1 LLQDYLAPT
10 PPPPAIREA
19 MAKAAERKEK
29 GLPVYDFSSGNVGAL
44 PLKLKLFRT
53 MQIEAEEGVPEG
65 LRLIAESVAKGLVE
79 CLYEKPSGFAY
90 SPTGGTTPIKQ
101 SVLRYFREIHGLPLT
116 DDDLDRILVTAGG
129 QQAMAVSL
137 RALKPGTEVLMLR
150 WDYSPIP
157 GILKDHG
164 LKETRVRL
172 TEELALDVSD
182 LESKLGQNQV
192 FYLSMPN
199 NPTGYTS
206 VEDLETIARLM
217 EEHNGGV
224 IWDAPYLFTII
235 RLTEN
240 KAVFDRSFLNEIHEK
255 FRNVGRRHYENM
267 CILSSLSKTCL
278 IAGLRVGMATASKQW
293 IANMNAI
300 LGRENLSSPTV
311 SFTIAKHLLD
321 AFLERPIT
329 HEWTC
334 EVLASRLTVLMEEI
348 GDHLIL
354 PRNGVFGALYALV
367 KTPEDGAS
375 FSRKLVEEKGIV
387 TVPGNAFYG
396 GPVNAVRLSLVATPW
411 TEGDEVWVDSVRALK
426 AALT

>member
-1 LLQDYLAPT
+1 MLQDYLAPT

-53 MQIEAEEGVPEG
+53 MQIEAEEGLPES
-65 LRLIAESVAKGLVE
+65 LRLIAEGVAKGLIE
-79 CLYEKPSGFAY
+79 SLYEKPSALAY
-90 SPTGGTTPIKQ
+90 SPTGGTTPVKR

-116 DDDLDRILVTAGG
+116 DNDLDRILVTAGG
-129 QQAMAVSL
+129 QQAMTASL

-157 GILKDHG
+157 GILRDRG
-164 LKETRVRL
+164 LKETRVRM

-182 LESKLGQNQV
+182 LESKLGENQV

-206 VEDLETIARLM
+206 VEDLKTIARLM
-217 EEHNGGV
+217 EERGGGV

-235 RLTEN
+235 RLTES
-240 KAVFDRSFLNEIHEK
+240 KAVFDKAFLNELLEK
-255 FRNVGRRHYENM
+255 FRKVGRRHYENM

-278 IAGLRVGMATASKQW
+278 IAGLRVGMATASRQW
-293 IANMNAI
+293 IANMSAI
-300 LGRENLSSPTV
+300 VGRENLSSPTL

-321 AFLERPIT
+321 AFLEKPIT

-334 EVLASRLTVLMEEI
+334 KVLASRLTVLMEEI

-354 PRNGVFGALYALV
+354 PRNGIFGALYALV

-387 TVPGNAFYG
+387 TVPGSAFYG
-396 GPVNAVRLSLVATPW
+396 GSVNAVRLSLVAAPW
-411 TEGDEVWVDSVRALK
+411 TEGDEIWVDSVRALK
-426 AALT
+426 AALA